1 MEGYPDEDQAVMN
14 KFVCMRKIWVSAS
27 MVLCI
32 MLAGCITVRDLDRI
46 ADAHRMQIDIKKSTR
61 KTLDTPFQ
69 REKLV
74 GKWVG
79 EYQVQEFIWCQDQSY
94 KKFPVSKWR
103 MEYEFQQDGKYIT
116 TSYLNGSFKG
126 RSEGTW
132 IYCVNINGVAEIT
145 FQGQGVE
152 RPYWSVFWYGED
164 ELALAHRN
172 ANMAGKIHV
181 DGFKNTYD
189 ATWATDWLYKR
200 DIYLNEKFVTHHIKG
215 NVGHR
220 REHHVQPRILKRVKE
235 SAKEDL
241 EKSSDQDNA
250 QSRNGASE
258 PIYNIL
264 SCEREAGNDFAYSFT
279 LELVGK
285 DKSLRTFRHVQKEF
299 RQAIKDDYVESFSGV
314 NKNSLYVEFPEFKL
328 NNGKIVGR
336 AVVLTISVASL
347 AYDPNTRTGKLAVK
361 VNANQY
367 EEARKWVRRNIE
379 TLARD
384 KNIALVTGET
394 PPAAKFYLG
403 REELKDGNILEVE
416 FRTE

>member
-79 EYQVQEFIWCQDQSY
+79 EYQAQEFLWISDNTY
-94 KKFPVSKWR
+94 KKFPVQKVR
-103 MEYEFQQDGKYIT
+103 AIYKFNEDGKFV
-116 TSYLNGSFKG
+116 SEEYLNGKLFYHH
-126 RSEGTW
+126 EGMWT
-132 IYCVNINGVAEIT
+132 YVVNQNGFVEITLGGVA
-145 FQGQGVE
+145 Q
-152 RPYWSVFWYGED
+152 PYWSIFWYAEE
-164 ELALAHRN
+164 ELAIAQRN
-172 ANMAGKIHV
+172 GDMAGKSHLERM
-181 DGFKNTYD
+181 KKTYD
-189 ATWATDWLYKR
+189 ATWRTMWRYNR
-200 DIYLNEKFVTHHIKG
+200 DDFLNEKFVTHHIKG

-220 REHHVQPRILKRVKE
+220 REYHVEPRIFKRVKE
-235 SAKEDL
+235 SVKEAS
-241 EKSSDQDNA
+241 ENSSEQNCT
-250 QSRNGASE
+250 QSHNIASE

-328 NNGKIVGR
+328 NDGKIAGR

-367 EEARKWVRRNIE
+367 EEARKWVRKNIE

-384 KNIALVTGET
+384 KNIALVTGEI

-403 REELKDGNILEVE
+403 REELKDGNILEIE
-416 FRTE
+416 FGTE

>member
-1 MEGYPDEDQAVMN
+1 MN
-14 KFVCMRKIWVSAS
+14 KLVSLKKIGISAG
-27 MVLCI
+27 MVVCI

-46 ADAHRMQIDIKKSTR
+46 ADAHRMQIDIKRSTR
-61 KTLDTPFQ
+61 KTLDTPLQ

-74 GKWVG
+74 GKWEG
-79 EYQVQEFIWCQDQSY
+79 EYQAQEFIWCHDKTY
-94 KKFPVSKWR
+94 KKFPINKFR
-103 MEYEFQQDGKYIT
+103 MVYVIKEDGKIVAQEYI
-116 TSYLNGSFKG
+116 NGKPLSQL
-126 RSEGTW
+126 EGTW
-132 IYCVNINGVAEIT
+132 TYVINKNGVADIILHG
-145 FQGQGVE
+145 FGK
-152 RPYWSVFWYGED
+152 PYWSIFWYSAD
-164 ELALAHRN
+164 EIALAHRN

-189 ATWATDWLYKR
+189 ATWATDWRYNR
-200 DIYLNEKFVTHHIKG
+200 DIYLNEKFITHHIKR

-220 REHHVQPRILKRVKE
+220 REYHVEPRILKRVKE
-235 SAKEDL
+235 SVKEAS
-241 EKSSDQDNA
+241 ENSFEQNRT
-250 QSRNGASE
+250 QSHNIASE

-328 NNGKIVGR
+328 NDGKIAGR

-367 EEARKWVRRNIE
+367 EEARKWVRKNIE

-384 KNIALVTGET
+384 KNIALVTGEI